1 MDWRDPARA
10 YNITRDWNQSQG
22 FSNPA
27 DETVMIRRDLDIRK
41 VSVENSSPDNPM
53 GMAVT
58 TYYQGPLPK
67 IQAILQPGEVKYI
80 GINTIG
86 GPMQFLWMLD
96 VQTKNPVGE
105 PTPFR
110 TDCNQFVLRQGLN
123 KWFVQAFQT
132 SGFKG

>member
-1 MDWRDPARA
+1 MDWITPARA
-10 YNITRDWNQSQG
+10 YNITRDWNMAQG

-27 DETVMIRRDLDIRK
+27 DETVMIRRDLDLRK
-41 VSVENSSPDNPM
+41 VSVENSSPDNEVCC
-53 GMAVT
+53 AVT

-67 IQAILQPGEVKYI
+67 AQFSLECGEIKYI

-86 GPMQFLWMLD
+86 GPMQYLWYLD
-96 VQTKNPVGE
+96 LQTGNPLGT

-123 KWFVQAFQT
+123 RWFVQAFQS